1 MANNRIIRYIGAI
14 AVGTVLMVVPSCTD
28 TWDDHYGYD
37 PSSGVTQTL
46 WDLISSNPEYS
57 RFADIVRHS
66 KYYKDNTH
74 DVPTYTYEDVL
85 KSTQVTVWVPSNSV
99 FTEEEYQKWLQMCE
113 SEDKTQGYNV
123 QQQFLGNHIAL
134 WRHNIS
140 APGVDT
146 VKMINGKNLEFDK
159 GGRTLEGLELG
170 EEYNVPAVNGVLHSL
185 KGIAP
190 FRYNFYETLKY
201 KEPMTKFGKYVVGK
215 DTTYFNAGA
224 SIEGVPDEYGHPT
237 YVDSVYTT
245 SNRLFEWPY
254 YLPDDGAEKWQMY
267 EEGFGARIN
276 NEDSVFVM
284 IMPNDAAWDAAVA
297 LLEPSHLYA
306 KSYVNKEKGNLGTTE
321 RITFTDEEV
330 DSIKKMSI
338 EMDIISPLVFNIHK
352 QPKRI
357 NGTEMWTIESFKEY
371 KGDCGNT
378 NPKSPDYL
386 LNTFM
391 DTLRNVGDWDKTSLF
406 DGEAIEMSNGL
417 AYEVSSWNFPK
428 EYYTPDVE
436 VEVENSG
443 VFYNIDD
450 RNNYKLGYSSKRY
463 SFSNENFKDL
473 TELYGSVSRN
483 DFYHLVG
490 TSQEAVPKVEIKL
503 KGNNPN
509 AYVPN
514 AEVMSGKYD
523 IQVVLVPHWYID
535 VANASRVD
543 NFYLNPGSAE
553 MTNLFATNKYKFTVT
568 VRYCDG
574 KSNSDQKKTFK
585 DILSDGVKVDTVTVG
600 EMDFPFSYKN
610 MRFAYPTLII
620 EGSTGSKDVKNGYR
634 YDLVID
640 KIILR
645 RKD

>member
-57 RFADIVRHS
+57 RFADIVRHA

-215 DTTYFNAGA
+215 DTTYFNVGA
-224 SIEGVPDEYGHPT
+224 SIEGVPDKYGHPT

-267 EEGFGARIN
+267 EEGFGDRK
-276 NEDSVFVM
+276 SVV
-284 IMPNDAAWDAAVA
+284 
-297 LLEPSHLYA
+297 
-306 KSYVNKEKGNLGTTE
+306 
-321 RITFTDEEV
+321 
-330 DSIKKMSI
+330 
-338 EMDIISPLVFNIHK
+338 
-352 QPKRI
+352 
-357 NGTEMWTIESFKEY
+357 
-371 KGDCGNT
+371 
-378 NPKSPDYL
+378 
-386 LNTFM
+386 
-391 DTLRNVGDWDKTSLF
+391 
-406 DGEAIEMSNGL
+406 
-417 AYEVSSWNFPK
+417 
-428 EYYTPDVE
+428 
-436 VEVENSG
+436 
-443 VFYNIDD
+443 
-450 RNNYKLGYSSKRY
+450 
-463 SFSNENFKDL
+463 
-473 TELYGSVSRN
+473 
-483 DFYHLVG
+483 
-490 TSQEAVPKVEIKL
+490 
-503 KGNNPN
+503 
-509 AYVPN
+509 
-514 AEVMSGKYD
+514 
-523 IQVVLVPHWYID
+523 
-535 VANASRVD
+535 
-543 NFYLNPGSAE
+543 
-553 MTNLFATNKYKFTVT
+553 
-568 VRYCDG
+568 
-574 KSNSDQKKTFK
+574 
-585 DILSDGVKVDTVTVG
+585 
-600 EMDFPFSYKN
+600 
-610 MRFAYPTLII
+610 
-620 EGSTGSKDVKNGYR
+620 
-634 YDLVID
+634 
-640 KIILR
+640 
-645 RKD
+645 